1 MGTRRTARYAA
12 RCDRA
17 KRSSSAAANALTP
30 NAAACRGERRSR
42 RSDASIDVR
51 SIDVRFV
58 PPHPPSTA
66 VSYSYITKY
75 FLMNKYLVTLTNIST
90 YLAVAPGLTHPAV
103 THGHTEL
110 EYERS

>member
-58 PPHPPSTA
+58 PPSE
-66 VSYSYITKY
+66 YSCRAIYITKY
-75 FLMNKYLVTLTNIST
+75 FLHEQIFSSINEYLHISRCRTRSDASGSDPWT
-90 YLAVAPGLTHPAV
+90 Y
-103 THGHTEL
+103 
-110 EYERS
+110 